1 MCHCSL
7 LLRKL
12 GESVRLANIRT
23 LCCYR
28 IYICFESSSKNYS
41 DLFSQRKNSLLLNL
55 SEIPY
60 PELNRCYYKNCE
72 IVDNFVDK
80 NQHISFISFFLYTQ
94 RKIDLVLRSKF
105 YPIIFKIHFQK
116 SFASFLR
123 PRATKIPFQNVNASL
138 GIKIE
143 RVGSITIEYC
153 GILYFGNGS
162 SMKEVVPFASN
173 RPPFNPFA
181 FTDEI
186 GSSKCNFVRSRIFDE
201 MSV

>member
-105 YPIIFKIHFQK
+105 YPIIFKIYFQK
-116 SFASFLR
+116 SLASFLR
-123 PRATKIPFQNVNASL
+123 PRATKIPFQN
-138 GIKIE
+138 IKRKPRGKNRTSWLDNNRILWNIVFWQWFVDE
-143 RVGSITIEYC
+143 RSC
-153 GILYFGNGS
+153 
-162 SMKEVVPFASN
+162 
-173 RPPFNPFA
+173 
-181 FTDEI
+181 
-186 GSSKCNFVRSRIFDE
+186 
-201 MSV
+201 SVC